1 MDPGQQLGRQLLVVL
16 NDLPHLQHLVQD
28 LTRQRKGGGS
38 VSSQMQPR
46 MVPRLPPTPFLGSVY
61 LSNPFPL
68 HSQSLHLGEI
78 MVERD
83 HIGDDGFLI
92 RSLHVHI

>member
-1 MDPGQQLGRQLLVVL
+1 MDPGQQLGCQFLVAL

-28 LTRQRKGGGS
+28 LARQRKGGGS
-38 VSSQMQPR
+38 VSSQTQPR
-46 MVPRLPPTPFLGSVY
+46 MVPRLPPTPFLGPMY

-83 HIGDDGFLI
+83 HIGDDGLLI
-92 RSLHVHI
+92 GSLHVHI